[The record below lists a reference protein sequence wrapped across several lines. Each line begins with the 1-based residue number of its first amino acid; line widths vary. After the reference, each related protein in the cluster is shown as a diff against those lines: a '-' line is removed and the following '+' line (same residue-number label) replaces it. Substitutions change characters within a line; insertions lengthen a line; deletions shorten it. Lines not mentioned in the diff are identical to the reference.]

1 MAQNMGKAYSNSNGQ
16 QFRGEMAVSFRE
28 GIVTKRFSLVTNVI
42 NMGGFVIHHPSWSFF
57 FMLHPTSYFFHF
69 RSLVQ
74 LHLQTRPFY
83 CIFFAGAKSLLQAG
97 YLLIRIGHLQY
108 IYT

>member
-57 FMLHPTSYFFHF
+57 FMLHPTSYFFSF
-69 RSLVQ
+69 PQ
-74 LHLQTRPFY
+74 LGAVASANPSFF
-83 CIFFAGAKSLLQAG
+83 CIFLQVRRVCCRPG
-97 YLLIRIGHLQY
+97 IC
-108 IYT
+108 